1 MINHGRTLL
10 LNRAGDARPD
20 STYFLEDYVPAD
32 FRPVELPDALLRV
45 YEALIGEAA
54 DDAYANFQVWI
65 ILRAIH
71 ATEYASALTDLD
83 PRITYL
89 RERDIPDFGFK
100 ILSTDQPAV
109 DVHPSAQFYQ
119 AAVRR
124 KFYHRWL
131 MTMGAASLMLITDMT
146 GEGITQQLV
155 TGTTDL
161 TDPII
166 LTARDSLSVRLG
178 SYPVPLGAHWDLQG
192 ILQPPTG
199 LPQIVTA
206 LEQLGSLVEDEIL
219 GSNQNPYPIFKKL
232 WKEHILLHY
241 RLAGYLLGYIYKV
254 EEARLNG

>member
-20 STYFLEDYVPAD
+20 PAYFLEDYVPTD
-32 FRPVELPDALLRV
+32 FQPVDLTDALSRV

-54 DDAYANFQVWI
+54 DNAYANYQVWI

-71 ATEYASALTDLD
+71 ATEYVSALTDLD

-119 AAVRR
+119 AAIRR
-124 KFYHRWL
+124 KLYHRWL
-131 MTMGAASLMLITDMT
+131 MTMGAASLMLVTDMT
-146 GEGITQQLV
+146 GEGVTQQLV

-166 LTARDSLSVRLG
+166 LTARDNLSVRLG
-178 SYPVPLGAHWDLQG
+178 SYPVTLGAHWDLQG
-192 ILQPPTG
+192 VLQPSTG
-199 LPQIVTA
+199 LSQIVTE
-206 LEQLGSLVEDEIL
+206 LEQLGGLVEEEIL
-219 GSNQNPYPIFKKL
+219 GSRQEPYPTFRKL

-254 EEARLNG
+254 EEARLDG